1 MCSPR
6 QAAKIYVS
14 KKRDP
19 LENFIPGPGRNN
31 GFPLHPGNLR
41 CDQSIPVHSLV
52 GHWGSRGILVG
63 WTPTH
68 GRLLSRTKRW
78 LLNPDKRTIL
88 LASGIASSIK
98 RILCVCQESIIVN
111 FTFLFWYWLSSLF
124 SGYSPAWLCPAT
136 CSTCSACQRPRAS
149 LSYRS
154 SRSSLVQKKRPK
166 NAYLS

>member
-1 MCSPR
+1 M
-6 QAAKIYVS
+6 KIYVS

-41 CDQSIPVHSLV
+41 CNQSVPVHSLV
-52 GHWGSRGILVG
+52 GHRGSRSILVG
-63 WTPTH
+63 WTRTY

-78 LLNPDKRTIL
+78 LLNPGKSTVL
-88 LASGIASSIK
+88 LASS
-98 RILCVCQESIIVN
+98 RYSIIN
-111 FTFLFWYWLSSLF
+111 QKNTLCMPGIYYFQFYFSLLILIVF
-124 SGYSPAWLCPAT
+124 PLSGYSPAWLCPAT

-154 SRSSLVQKKRPK
+154 SRSSLVQKKKPK